1 LDEHRGVDWYLLHL
15 LPIVGA
21 WSFTGA
27 IVGQYV
33 WKHGSEAPAP
43 QSGFILSYV
52 FFYGGASLLT
62 ELVSRPLLKRLA
74 RGASAASPSRKE
86 LAFAGALG
94 GLVPLAVCGLW
105 LLLLGLPTTL
115 GWFVGTVCG
124 FWIVAASSAVSVVR
138 GASMNRRREELEAE
152 ALREELVAP

>member
-1 LDEHRGVDWYLLHL
+1 MDEHRGIDWYLLHL
-15 LPIVGA
+15 LPVVGI

-33 WKHGSEAPAP
+33 WKQGSEAPAP
-43 QSGFILSYV
+43 QRAFILSYV
-52 FFYGGASLLT
+52 LFFGGASLIT

-74 RGASAASPSRKE
+74 RSASAVSPSRKE

-115 GWFVGTVCG
+115 GWFAGTVFC
-124 FWIVAASSAVSVVR
+124 FWLVAASSAVSVVY
-138 GASMNRRREELEAE
+138 GASINRRREELEAE
-152 ALREELVAP
+152 ALRAELMAP